1 MSEYISTK
9 SRFNVSTIAKI
20 SVLGAL
26 ACILMIIQIPLPFA
40 PTFYQLDF
48 SEVVVLIGGF
58 AMGPWAAVCIEAL
71 KIVLNLLLNGSATM
85 GVGELANFII
95 GCSMIVPAIL
105 IYQKQKSKKH
115 AVVGLIVGTLLMT
128 FIGTIMNY
136 FVLVPAYAFFMQPAL
151 TMEMIISMGAAINPN
166 INGLFALVI
175 FCVVPFNL
183 LKGTLISA
191 VVFVTYKK
199 IAPFLKR

>member
-1 MSEYISTK
+1 MSENISTK
-9 SRFNVSTIAKI
+9 SRLNVTTIAKI

-26 ACILMIIQIPLPFA
+26 ACILMIFQIPLPFA

-48 SEVVVLIGGF
+48 SEVIVLIGGF

-95 GCSMIVPAIL
+95 GCSLTVPAIL

-115 AVVGLIVGTLLMT
+115 AIVGLIIGTLLMT
-128 FIGTIMNY
+128 LIGTLINY

-151 TMEMIISMGAAINPN
+151 TMDMIISMGAIMNPN
-166 INGLFALVI
+166 INGLLTLVI

-183 LKGTLISA
+183 LKGALVSA
-191 VVFVTYKK
+191 VVFITYKK
-199 IAPFLKR
+199 IAPLLKR